1 MILINAGTPI
11 QPDGLCNEPGVNE
24 VLLTY
29 LAGMEG
35 GLAAAD
41 ILCGDVNPSGQP
53 DIDISDTGCF
63 GGLERLQW
71 PRIPCSD
78 GPAGLRTKPQCEIK
92 MTARPCEALLASTW
106 DCALIEKI
114 GEAGAGEFRENNIG
128 IWMAP
133 GMNIHRSAC
142 CGRNF
147 EYYSEDPLLAGRMAA
162 AMVDGSRP
170 CRISRKRPGLV
181 QRCFWTI
188 RCTGRRG
195 RSCPRSLPDS
205 AQNWFCLALCQQ
217 AQREQFL
224 LDLKTILQTELQ
236 NSSYPQT
243 ISRPQPA
250 GSVDDD
256 VLGFLRA
263 LQEEGKEC
271 QTISQI
277 F

>member
-92 MTARPCEALLASTW
+92 TTARPCEALLASTW

-128 IWMAP
+128 IWLAP

-205 AQNWFCLALCQQ
+205 AQ
-217 AQREQFL
+217 
-224 LDLKTILQTELQ
+224 T
-236 NSSYPQT
+236 
-243 ISRPQPA
+243 
-250 GSVDDD
+250 GSVWRCASRHS
-256 VLGFLRA
+256 GSNS
-263 LQEEGKEC
+263 C
-271 QTISQI
+271 WT
-277 F
+277 

>member
-1 MILINAGTPI
+1 MIRINAGTPI
-11 QPDGLCNEPGVNE
+11 QPDGLCNEPGVNA

-92 MTARPCEALLASTW
+92 TTAWPCEALLASTW

-128 IWMAP
+128 IWLAP

-147 EYYSEDPLLAGRMAA
+147 EYYSEDPLL
-162 AMVDGSRP
+162 
-170 CRISRKRPGLV
+170 
-181 QRCFWTI
+181 
-188 RCTGRRG
+188 TGRTKAIRVCISSRRWRCG
-195 RSCPRSLPDS
+195 RLTDS
-205 AQNWFCLALCQQ
+205 A
-217 AQREQFL
+217 
-224 LDLKTILQTELQ
+224 
-236 NSSYPQT
+236 
-243 ISRPQPA
+243 
-250 GSVDDD
+250 
-256 VLGFLRA
+256 
-263 LQEEGKEC
+263 
-271 QTISQI
+271 SQLWPTL
-277 F
+277 